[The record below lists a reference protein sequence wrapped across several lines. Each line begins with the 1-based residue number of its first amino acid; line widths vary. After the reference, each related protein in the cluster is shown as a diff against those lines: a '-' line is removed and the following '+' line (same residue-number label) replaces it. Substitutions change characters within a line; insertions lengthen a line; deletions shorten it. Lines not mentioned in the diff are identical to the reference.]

1 METIDVMMDVGGV
14 GALLVGIITLVVA
27 VLTLRSAR
35 SAVQLAEARNEY
47 LREEQ
52 TRLAQLRE
60 QLKALKEELVRERQ
74 ERWSLQEELNQEQGE
89 RLEAQRRAEQAEQ
102 EALRGATQQLR
113 EQMDRYIQE
122 LEEDSRPGAMRN
134 LGPCVG

>member
-1 METIDVMMDVGGV
+1 METMDVVGA
-14 GALLVGIITLVVA
+14 GALLVGIVTLCVA
-27 VLTLRSAR
+27 ALTLRSAR

-60 QLKALKEELVRERQ
+60 QLKMLKEELVRERQ
-74 ERWSLQEELNQEQGE
+74 ERWSLQEELNQEHGK

-122 LEEDSRPGAMRN
+122 LEEDTQSGRMRRIK
-134 LGPCVG
+134 

>member
-1 METIDVMMDVGGV
+1 METMDVLGA
-14 GALLVGIITLVVA
+14 GALLVGIVTLVVA
-27 VLTLRSAR
+27 ALTLRSAR

-60 QLKALKEELVRERQ
+60 QLKALETELVRERQ

-102 EALRGATQQLR
+102 EALMGATQQLR
-113 EQMDRYIQE
+113 ERMDHYLKE
-122 LEEDSRPGAMRN
+122 LEEDTDPGIIRR
-134 LGPCVG
+134 VK

>member
-1 METIDVMMDVGGV
+1 METIDVMIDLGAV
-14 GALLVGIITLVVA
+14 GALLVGIVTLLVA

-60 QLKALKEELVRERQ
+60 QHKTLKEELVRERQ

-113 EQMDRYIQE
+113 ERMDHYLKE
-122 LEEDSRPGAMRN
+122 LEEDTQPGIIRR
-134 LGPCVG
+134 VK

>member
-1 METIDVMMDVGGV
+1 METIDVMMDLGGV

-52 TRLAQLRE
+52 TRLTHLRE
-60 QLKALKEELVRERQ
+60 QHKVLETELARERH
-74 ERWSLQEELNQEQGE
+74 ERWSLQEELNQEHGQ
-89 RLEAQRRAEQAEQ
+89 RLEAQRGAEQAEQ
-102 EALRGATQQLR
+102 EALMRATRQVR
-113 EQMDRYIQE
+113 EWMDHYLKE
-122 LEEDSRPGAMRN
+122 LEEDTDPGIMRR
-134 LGPCVG
+134 VK

>member
-1 METIDVMMDVGGV
+1 METIDVMMNVGGV
-14 GALLVGIITLVVA
+14 GALLVGIVTLLVA

-60 QLKALKEELVRERQ
+60 QHKTLKEELVRERH
-74 ERWSLQEELNQEQGE
+74 ERWSLQEELNQEHGQ

-102 EALRGATQQLR
+102 EALMGATQQLR
-113 EQMDRYIQE
+113 ERMDHYLKE
-122 LEEDSRPGAMRN
+122 LEEDTQPGIIRR
-134 LGPCVG
+134 VK

>member
-1 METIDVMMDVGGV
+1 METIDVMIDLGAV
-14 GALLVGIITLVVA
+14 GALLVGIVTLLVA

-60 QLKALKEELVRERQ
+60 QHKTLKEELVRERQ
-74 ERWSLQEELNQEQGE
+74 QRWSLQEELNQEHGE

-102 EALRGATQQLR
+102 EALKRATQQLR
-113 EQMDRYIQE
+113 ERMGHYLKE
-122 LEEDSRPGAMRN
+122 LEEDTQPGIMRR
-134 LGPCVG
+134 VK

>member
-1 METIDVMMDVGGV
+1 METSDVMMDLGGV
-14 GALLVGIITLVVA
+14 GALLVGLVTLVVA

-60 QLKALKEELVRERQ
+60 QLKALETELVRERQ
-74 ERWSLQEELNQEQGE
+74 ERWSLQEELNQEHGK

-102 EALRGATQQLR
+102 EALMGATQQLR
-113 EQMDRYIQE
+113 ERMDHYLKE
-122 LEEDSRPGAMRN
+122 LEEDTQPGIIRR
-134 LGPCVG
+134 VK

>member
-1 METIDVMMDVGGV
+1 METKDIVGA
-14 GALLVGIITLVVA
+14 GALLVGIVTLVVA

-52 TRLAQLRE
+52 TRLNQLRE
-60 QLKALKEELVRERQ
+60 QLKALETELVRERQ
-74 ERWSLQEELNQEQGE
+74 ERWSLQEELNEEQGE
-89 RLEAQRRAEQAEQ
+89 RLEAQQRAEQAEQ

-113 EQMDRYIQE
+113 ERMANYLKE
-122 LEEDSRPGAMRN
+122 LEEDTQPGLMRR
-134 LGPCVG
+134 VK

>member
-1 METIDVMMDVGGV
+1 METMDVVGA
-14 GALLVGIITLVVA
+14 GALLVGIVTLVVA

-52 TRLAQLRE
+52 TRLAQLHE
-60 QLKALKEELVRERQ
+60 QLKVLKEELARERH
-74 ERWSLQEELNQEQGE
+74 ERWSLQEELNQEQGK

-102 EALRGATQQLR
+102 EALMGATQQLR
-113 EQMDRYIQE
+113 ERMDHYLKE
-122 LEEDSRPGAMRN
+122 LEEDTQPGIIRR
-134 LGPCVG
+134 VK

>member
-1 METIDVMMDVGGV
+1 METIAVMMDLGGV
-14 GALLVGIITLVVA
+14 GALLVGIVTLCVA
-27 VLTLRSAR
+27 ALTLRSAR

-60 QLKALKEELVRERQ
+60 QLKALETELVRERQ

-89 RLEAQRRAEQAEQ
+89 RLEAQRRVEQAEQ
-102 EALRGATQQLR
+102 EALKQSTRQLR
-113 EQMDRYIQE
+113 ERMGGYLTE
-122 LEEDSRPGAMRN
+122 LEEGTDPGNMRR
-134 LGPCVG
+134 VK

>member
-1 METIDVMMDVGGV
+1 METSDVVMDVVAV
-14 GALLVGIITLVVA
+14 GALLVGIVTLCVA
-27 VLTLRSAR
+27 ALTLRSAR

-52 TRLAQLRE
+52 VRLAQLRE
-60 QLKALKEELVRERQ
+60 QLKALETELVRERQ

-102 EALRGATQQLR
+102 EALMGATQQLR
-113 EQMDRYIQE
+113 ERMDHYLKE
-122 LEEDSRPGAMRN
+122 LEEDTDPGIIRR
-134 LGPCVG
+134 VK

>member
-1 METIDVMMDVGGV
+1 METSAVVMDVGGV
-14 GALLVGIITLVVA
+14 GALLVGTVTLVVA

-52 TRLAQLRE
+52 TRLAQLHE
-60 QLKALKEELVRERQ
+60 QLKVLKEELARERH
-74 ERWSLQEELNQEQGE
+74 ERWSLQEELNQEHGE

-102 EALRGATQQLR
+102 EALKQSTQQLR
-113 EQMDRYIQE
+113 ERMDHYLKE
-122 LEEDSRPGAMRN
+122 LEEDTLLRGNMRR
-134 LGPCVG
+134 VK